1 DGYGRSEGGVM
12 MLLKPLRDALASGDT
27 VHAVIKGTAC
37 NHGGQ
42 ASGLTV
48 PNPQQQSRL
57 LQAAWQAAAVD
68 PRALSYIEVH
78 GTGTALGDPI
88 EIQGI
93 RRAFADAE
101 SDSTRKPCWLG
112 SVKTNLGHLEAAAGL
127 AGLLKTVLALQNR
140 EI

>member
-1 DGYGRSEGGVM
+1 
-12 MLLKPLRDALASGDT
+12 
-27 VHAVIKGTAC
+27 
-37 NHGGQ
+37 
-42 ASGLTV
+42 V

-140 EI
+140 EIPASLNFHKLNPHIDLAGSGL